1 MVRYHL
7 AATKFRNMN
16 SQEVEITSPLDVQ
29 GVVLAPLERL
39 RAVLRTDLDESMHLS
54 GSTLWLTNE
63 RLLWRRGAGEL
74 EQLELNPSVTL
85 RVLERGG
92 ASEVSICSDDQ
103 PLASFRLS
111 SGRHRELH
119 AFDRAFR
126 DRSSV
131 VVPEAAPPGARLTHS
146 TRRPLVRLLAMTLP
160 HRGLLFLGL
169 VLTFAGTAAGL
180 VPAYVTM
187 PLVDEV
193 LVPSQTSATATD
205 AWPEVFKYLVALFG
219 SALLAWLLTWG
230 QGAVL
235 AVVSERVGAQ
245 LRNLAFSHLL
255 TLDVEYFDNKRS
267 GDLVSRI
274 SSETD
279 RICTFLSDSLVDFI
293 SDLLMIAGTCAVL
306 FTLHPSLGVVAV
318 GSFPIIGGV
327 TVLLRR
333 RLSEGFAHG
342 GRVRARMVSLLA
354 DAISGIRVVKAFGQE
369 GHESARFADLNQRI
383 VHVNNRTNALWTFF
397 WPLVTFLNQMGLLVV
412 WAFGAW
418 LVLRGQITVGIL
430 TAYIA
435 YIGRLYSRVENMS
448 RMLGATERA
457 SAAAQRL
464 FEIIDRHPK
473 LHRPPERA
481 EAPEQI
487 HGHIEL
493 TKVSFFHGTRQVL
506 KDVSLDIR
514 PKTLVG
520 IVGHTGSGKST
531 LANLLCRFYE
541 TEHGEVRIDG
551 TDIRRLP
558 LATYRSQVGI
568 VLQDPFLFYGGIREN
583 ISFGR
588 RDASP
593 SLILQAARSAMAHE
607 FILRLPNAYDTAVGE
622 RGQAL
627 SGGERQRV
635 AIARALI
642 MDPKILILDE
652 ATSAVD
658 PETERKIKAA
668 LDSVAIGRTVVAI
681 AHRLSTLRHADTIFV
696 LNQGR
701 LVESGTHDT
710 LLSSGGEYARL
721 WSMNTANA
729 QTQTA
734 EPDAPSESTLPE
746 PERVSLIPESAID
759 LTYHGAEKLMLGDNR
774 APRDEAFQV
783 QPRRCFPIS
792 EPNFGIALI
801 DNLGRERAFIG
812 EMETLPL
819 PMQGALRLALND
831 NEWFPRI
838 EHILGVHV
846 QTTSSSW
853 HVITNRG
860 TAQFVVTDEEKVR
873 WVQDDCYALTDE
885 HGTTYVIPSLQLL
898 DRASRRRF
906 QRFSA

>member
-1 MVRYHL
+1 MR
-7 AATKFRNMN
+7 
-16 SQEVEITSPLDVQ
+16 SQEVEITSPLDGG
-29 GVVLAPLERL
+29 GVALAPLERL
-39 RAVLRTDLDESMHLS
+39 RAILQTDLDDDMQLS

-63 RLLWRRGAGEL
+63 RLLWRRANGKVEGVRL
-74 EQLELNPSVTL
+74 EPSITL
-85 RVLERGG
+85 RLSERSG
-92 ASEVSICSDDQ
+92 AAEISVCSDGR
-103 PLASFRLS
+103 PLASFRMS
-111 SGRHRELH
+111 SGRSRDLH
-119 AFDRAFR
+119 SFDRAFR

-131 VVPEAAPPGARLTHS
+131 LSMPAVSVASGADS
-146 TRRPLVRLLAMTLP
+146 TRRPLLRLLAMTLP
-160 HRGLLFLGL
+160 HRGLLALGL
-169 VLTFAGTAAGL
+169 VLTLASTAAGL

-193 LVPSQTSATATD
+193 LVPSQAAATPTD
-205 AWPEVFKYLVALFG
+205 AWPEVFGYLLALFG

-235 AVVSERVGAQ
+235 AVVSELVGAQ
-245 LRNLAFSHLL
+245 LRNLAFTHLL

-274 SSETD
+274 SAETD
-279 RICTFLSDSLVDFI
+279 RICTFLADSLVDFI
-293 SDLLMIAGTCAVL
+293 SDLLMIFGTCFVL
-306 FTLHPSLGVVAV
+306 FSLHPTLGIVAV
-318 GSFPIIGGV
+318 GSFPVIGGV
-327 TVLLRR
+327 TLLLRR

-369 GHESARFADLNQRI
+369 RHESGRFADLNERI
-383 VHVNNRTNALWTFF
+383 VQVNNRTNALWTFF

-418 LVLRGQITVGIL
+418 LVLAGQITVGVL

-435 YIGRLYSRVENMS
+435 YIGRLYSRVESMS

-464 FEIIDRHPK
+464 FEIIDRTPK
-473 LHRPPERA
+473 MNRLLEKPSDS
-481 EAPEQI
+481 EAIQ
-487 HGHIEL
+487 GHIQL
-493 TKVSFFHGTRQVL
+493 KDVSFYHGSRQVL
-506 KDVSLDIR
+506 KDVSLDI
-514 PKTLVG
+514 PAKTLVG

-541 TEHGEVRIDG
+541 TEHGEVSIDG

-558 LATYRSQVGI
+558 LTTYRSQVGI

-583 ISFGR
+583 IAFGR

-593 SLILQAARSAMAHE
+593 LLILQAARSAMAHE

-658 PETERKIKAA
+658 PETERKIQSA
-668 LDSVAIGRTVVAI
+668 LDSVAVGRTVVAI

-701 LVESGTHDT
+701 LVEAGTHDA
-710 LLSSGGEYARL
+710 LLARDGEYARL
-721 WSMNTANA
+721 WAMNTANA

-734 EPDAPSESTLPE
+734 DTEARPEKSLPE
-746 PERVSLIPESAID
+746 PERVALMPNEVIR
-759 LTYHGAEKLMLGDNR
+759 LTFSGSEGLHLGDER
-774 APRDEAFQV
+774 TPEAPLFSV
-783 QPRRCFPIS
+783 QPKRCFPIS
-792 EPNFGIALI
+792 DPNFGISLV
-801 DNLGRERAFIG
+801 DNLGRERAFVGDID
-812 EMETLPL
+812 ELAAMSRDT
-819 PMQGALRLALND
+819 LRLALKQT
-831 NEWFPRI
+831 EWFPRI
-838 EHILGVHV
+838 EHVFKIAV
-846 QTTSSSW
+846 QTTSSTW
-853 HVITNRG
+853 HVGTDRG

-885 HGTTYVIPSLQLL
+885 HGTTYVIPSLQAL

-906 QRFSA
+906 LRFSA